1 MPTFSSNYQIKL
13 IGTGEEAG
21 TWGTSTNEN
30 LKRIEQVLGTASQ
43 IDITSPPSGSSW
55 SAPTLTFQTSDTV
68 DAYADG
74 SEGRSAFLSFHG
86 NPSGNAN
93 VQFRGNGSSDLVDR
107 VYIIQN
113 NLDSTYTLTLN
124 NNSSLSTNTITIQ
137 NGCYAVVGLFTGST
151 VSGGLTNNSVSNLL
165 SKLQIDD
172 ILFPAA
178 ADITLA
184 NSLTSALEIKST
196 ASNSEFLRFDT
207 DNNHL
212 EVAPGSGINTVEV
225 QAATVDASS
234 QNTSI
239 SIRDG
244 QADSFEILEGT
255 NSYLKFNTSTQTV
268 HIGEES
274 SDVETLDIS
283 TDTIRVA
290 DQATDIRI
298 NAGSTTALTVSDST
312 GTILTVDT
320 GTEPEKIITAATT
333 ELEVLGTLDVDG
345 TSDFSATATF
355 SSVDINGGT
364 IDGTNVGA
372 ASAGT
377 GKFSA
382 LESTGT
388 TNGVHL
394 SSADSYAS
402 FGATAGSGGHGV
414 RDNSGVLEVRNTNS
428 DAWGQPYH
436 VGMVSGEGAYV
447 EAFDDYD
454 ASADT
459 QIDFDVSSLGISA
472 GGMPSICQLWAKR
485 QSGGADGGYAEGEW
499 IRLDAPFKDGTNDV
513 GFSLTSTHNT
523 VSLISSDQPN
533 WLYAFGKTTHR
544 EFQFSS
550 SGWRIYLRAW
560 K

>member
-21 TWGTSTNEN
+21 TWGTSTNQN
-30 LKRIEQVLGTASQ
+30 LERIEQALGESVSIDVTSISGYSAGSPSTA
-43 IDITSPPSGSSW
+43 TW
-55 SAPTLTFQTSDTV
+55 LTSDTA
-68 DAYADG
+68 DAGASL
-74 SEGRSAFLSFHG
+74 SEGRAGFVEFT
-86 NPSGNAN
+86 SGSDVGASG
-93 VQFRGNGSSDLVDR
+93 VIVRVRGNDSSIYPNRIFLVK
-107 VYIIQN
+107 N
-113 NLDSTYTLTLN
+113 
-124 NNSSLSTNTITIQ
+124 SLSNSRDLKLNSNSTDATNIVTIA
-137 NGCYAVVGLFTGST
+137 NGCHALVYTDGTHAR
-151 VSGGLTNNSVSNLL
+151 NAL

-172 ILFPAA
+172 LLFPAA
-178 ADITLA
+178 AEITVVDS
-184 NSLTSALEIKST
+184 NTQALEIKST

-207 DNNHL
+207 SNNHL
-212 EVAPGSGINTVEV
+212 EVAPGSGVNTVEI
-225 QAATVDASS
+225 QAASVDASS
-234 QNTSI
+234 QSTDLL
-239 SIRDG
+239 IRDNDS
-244 QADSFEILEGT
+244 DSFEILEGT
-255 NSYLKFNTSTQTV
+255 NSYIKFDTSASKKIV
-268 HIGEES
+268 FGEET
-274 SDVETLDIS
+274 SDLETLDID
-283 TDTIRVA
+283 TDSIDLATQDTDVLLRTN
-290 DQATDIRI
+290 QA
-298 NAGSTTALTVSDST
+298 AALEVYETSSS
-312 GTILTVDT
+312 GTKMLTMDT
-320 GTEPEKIITAATT
+320 NTPKVIVPV
-333 ELEVLGTLDVDG
+333 ELEVTGTLDVDG
-345 TSDFSATATF
+345 TSDFSATSNFSATATF
-355 SSVDINGGT
+355 SSVDINGGS

-377 GKFSA
+377 GKFSS

-394 SSADSYAS
+394 SSAGSYAS

-414 RDNSGVLEVRNTNS
+414 RDNSGVLEVRSTNS

-436 VGMVSGEGAYV
+436 VGMVSGQGAYV

-454 ASADT
+454 ASANT

-499 IRLDAPFKDGTNDV
+499 IRLDAPFKSGDNDV
-513 GFSLTSTHNT
+513 GFTLSSTHDT
-523 VSLISSDQPN
+523 VSLISTDRTN